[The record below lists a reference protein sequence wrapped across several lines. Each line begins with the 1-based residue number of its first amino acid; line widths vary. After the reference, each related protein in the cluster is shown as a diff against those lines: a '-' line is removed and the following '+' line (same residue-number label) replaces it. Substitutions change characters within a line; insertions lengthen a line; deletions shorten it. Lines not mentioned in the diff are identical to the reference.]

1 MHILLLYGTSEGQT
15 RKIAGYVAERLRAA
29 GHDVLLRDV
38 LRLDPPVHAADF
50 DAVIIAA
57 RVHAGSYQRQIV
69 AFARINRT
77 ALERIPNAFL
87 SVSMSAARLTG
98 GDEARLARYVNRFIT
113 RSGWRPEHVLHV
125 AGARLYL
132 RHNFI
137 GRAILRLIDGN
148 RFDVRQNHEWT
159 DWQALDAFA
168 AGFDASLRNVAVPSR
183 LEAAF
188 DHQPPTIGHH

>member
-15 RKIAGYVAERLRAA
+15 RKIAEFVADRLRAV
-29 GHDVLLRDV
+29 GHEVLLRDV
-38 LRLDPPVHAADF
+38 MHQDPPVHAAHF
-50 DAVIIAA
+50 DAAIIAA

-69 AFARINRT
+69 AFARANRA
-77 ALERIPNAFL
+77 ALKRIPNAFL
-87 SVSMSAARLTG
+87 SVSMSAARLTP

-113 RSGWRPEHVLHV
+113 RSGWQPEQVLHV

-137 GRAILRLIDGN
+137 GRAILRLVDGN
-148 RFDVRQNHEWT
+148 RFDATRDHEWT

-168 AGFDASLRNVAVPSR
+168 AGFDASLRNVAVPS
-183 LEAAF
+183 L
-188 DHQPPTIGHH
+188 P

>member
-15 RKIAGYVAERLRAA
+15 RKIAGFVAERLRAV
-29 GHDVLLRDV
+29 GHDVLLRDAM
-38 LRLDPPVHAADF
+38 RPYPPVHAADF

-57 RVHAGSYQRQIV
+57 RVHAGGYQRQIV
-69 AFARINRT
+69 AFTRANRA

-87 SVSMSAARLTG
+87 SVSMSAARLAR
-98 GDEARLARYVNRFIT
+98 GDEARLAHYVSHFIT

-137 GRAILRLIDGN
+137 GRAILRLVDGN

-159 DWQALDAFA
+159 DWQALETFTAR
-168 AGFDASLRNVAVPSR
+168 FDSVLRGVAVPS
-183 LEAAF
+183 A
-188 DHQPPTIGHH
+188 P